1 MKRSVEKTNGSNDV
15 SNIVSAKR
23 PKLSYADLVK
33 KRNKLKRLLEDTEK
47 ELDIQRKVLPKQKYR
62 ISGREKV
69 PGMRGSKPE
78 PFSHEVQI
86 VTNKQDKSISDK
98 MHWKHTAQYGQLI
111 VSRNKLTDK
120 LGSPYKAPHG
130 YRKYDDVGRENGSC
144 VRELFVV
151 GIHSIDEKTYDLTSK
166 SSYVEIFD
174 DKGVDYNNCGKSPR
188 PSVDEVKIWAVS
200 GNCSH
205 EQFIAFMKTICRVL
219 ECSGSYNPRSTA
231 AGLSCAWG
239 IEITK

>member
-1 MKRSVEKTNGSNDV
+1 M
-15 SNIVSAKR
+15 
-23 PKLSYADLVK
+23 K
-33 KRNKLKRLLEDTEK
+33 KRNKLKRLLEDAEK
-47 ELDIQRKVLPKQKYR
+47 NWIFKERFYRNRSTAFRKR
-62 ISGREKV
+62 KV

-111 VSRNKLTDK
+111 VSRKKLKDK
-120 LGSPYKAPHG
+120 LGLPYKAPHG

-151 GIHSIDEKTYDLTSK
+151 GIHSIDETTYDLTSK

-174 DKGVDYNNCGKSPR
+174 DKGVDYLNHGR
-188 PSVDEVKIWAVS
+188 GSVDEVKIWGVS
-200 GNCSH
+200 GCCSH

>member
-1 MKRSVEKTNGSNDV
+1 
-15 SNIVSAKR
+15 
-23 PKLSYADLVK
+23 
-33 KRNKLKRLLEDTEK
+33 
-47 ELDIQRKVLPKQKYR
+47 
-62 ISGREKV
+62 
-69 PGMRGSKPE
+69 MRGSKPE

-98 MHWKHTAQYGQLI
+98 MHWKHTQYGQLI

-130 YRKYDDVGRENGSC
+130 YHRKYDDVGRENGSC

-174 DKGVDYNNCGKSPR
+174 DKVDYNNCG
-188 PSVDEVKIWAVS
+188 
-200 GNCSH
+200 
-205 EQFIAFMKTICRVL
+205 RVL
-219 ECSGSYNPRSTA
+219 VQVSM
-231 AGLSCAWG
+231 
-239 IEITK
+239 K